1 MADQVLRFVFV
12 SGMVAER
19 RGTDET
25 VANAFD
31 MDSEGLI
38 DYVLSIDLVSGECA
52 FFTREGDDRM
62 DEEVI
67 LTMARP
73 GA

>member
-1 MADQVLRFVFV
+1 MQVLRFVFV
-12 SGMVAER
+12 SGLIAER

-25 VANAFD
+25 VAQAFELD
-31 MDSEGLI
+31 ILELI
-38 DYVLSIDLVSGECA
+38 DYVLSIDLETGVCA

-67 LTMARP
+67 LTMGRTLS
-73 GA
+73 